1 MHVDL
6 LPLLR
11 CLAPHEEAPLIA
23 AVAHA
28 SEGRIVTGTLGCAVC
43 GAEYAIREGNAHFGA
58 AGHATADS
66 GDAVVIA
73 DDEVT
78 RLAAMLNLDER
89 GGAWAL
95 GGRWSAFGAALA
107 DMFAETSSAS
117 VPVRILLLP
126 DDTVPRAA
134 DGRAQERPASA
145 SVSEAP
151 AILAIANAIPLA
163 AGSLRGIAIDR
174 SSAGLGAAA
183 ARVLAANGR
192 LVAPVAAPVPA
203 GVREL
208 ARDARHWV
216 GEREHDASGPLVI
229 PRRAAPRT
237 VSR

>member
-11 CLAPHEEAPLIA
+11 CLVRHEDAPLIA
-23 AVAHA
+23 AVTHA

-58 AGHATADS
+58 AGHATADA
-66 GDAVVIA
+66 GDAVAVT

-89 GGAWAL
+89 GGVWAL

-107 DMFAETSSAS
+107 DMFAKTSAAS

-145 SVSEAP
+145 SP

-174 SSAGLGAAA
+174 ASAGLGAAA